1 MKVRLKI
8 TAFVLMLISMNSF
21 SQSVSSISTTVE
33 NLRLLLENPDK
44 LKLEN
49 IAHEKLTYGH
59 SGGKIENKTEFI
71 EAFISGNSDFVNL
84 KFTDLKI
91 EEVGKTAIVRHIL
104 EADTKD
110 KGKEPGHVKLKVI
123 LVFVKEQKQWKLL
136 ARQAIKL

>member
-33 NLRLLLENPDK
+33 NLRLLLEN
-44 LKLEN
+44 
-49 IAHEKLTYGH
+49 LTYGH